1 MDLIDQ
7 MKQENIIMEGH
18 FKLRSGKHSNFYIN
32 KDSIYSNPELFS
44 RVGIGLVEKIQQNFN
59 DYDIITGPA
68 IAGAI
73 LASPIS
79 IILNKT
85 FVYPEKIQEL
95 SKISLNVSGSLQ
107 TEVCNIIKNE
117 YMGFRRG
124 YDKLLKDKK
133 VVIVEDIV
141 TTGNSILLTKDA
153 VELCGGKVIGC
164 VVIWNRSGDDTILP
178 LEMHSLIKNVVKSW
192 DLIDCPLCSNK
203 VELTD
208 PKN

>member
-85 FVYPEKIQEL
+85 LVYPEKDE
-95 SKISLNVSGSLQ
+95 NSGM
-107 TEVCNIIKNE
+107 V
-117 YMGFRRG
+117 FRRG
-124 YDKLLKDKK
+124 YDKILKNKK

-141 TTGNSILLTKDA
+141 TTGNSIILTKDA

-164 VVIWNRSGDDTILP
+164 VVIWNRSGDDTLLP
-178 LEMHSLIKNVVKSW
+178 LEMHSLIKNVVKAW

-203 VELTD
+203 IELTD
-208 PKN
+208 PKSI